1 MRCQFCGWD
10 NPEGKTSCEKCNK
23 PLVSSHS
30 GSYQPFAGGNQNHG
44 RPTDR
49 QAAAAPG
56 GSGNLKKTLREGMEA
71 VAAAM
76 GVPQRAGSPSA
87 PGSSPRVPTQYV
99 CPMCGYPMEHGV
111 CASCGYDAGAKAA
124 ADDGKP
130 QAPQAH
136 EAGMACDGDARKT
149 MRPRRKG
156 DKEGMFS
163 LTPISEETGQPEG
176 EALRYEG
183 NEVLLT
189 RDNTD
194 PRNKTITSH
203 GQAEVVF
210 ADGKWTIKDKSQL
223 KTTFVQ
229 AGEAVE
235 LKSGAIILLGNQL
248 YRFDV

>member
-30 GSYQPFAGGNQNHG
+30 GSYQPFAGGSQNHG

-49 QAAAAPG
+49 QAAVGGSLRKTVREGGAAAAAAPG
-56 GSGNLKKTLREGMEA
+56 GMPE
-71 VAAAM
+71 
-76 GVPQRAGSPSA
+76 
-87 PGSSPRVPTQYV
+87 RVPTQYV

-111 CASCGYDAGAKAA
+111 CASCGYEAGADVGGANSANGANGAA
-124 ADDGKP
+124 GSKSAA
-130 QAPQAH
+130 APQAQA
-136 EAGMACDGDARKT
+136 AGVAVPSDARKT
-149 MRPRRKG
+149 MRPKRKG
-156 DKEGMFS
+156 EKEGMFS
-163 LTPISEETGQPEG
+163 LTPISEDTGQPEG
-176 EALRYEG
+176 EAMRYEG
-183 NEVLLT
+183 NEVLLN

-210 ADGKWTIKDKSQL
+210 ADGKWTIRDKSQL

-229 AGEAVE
+229 AGDPVE
-235 LKSGAIILLGNQL
+235 LKDGAIILLGNQL